1 MKKYLPLIF
10 IFLLFFASF
19 NAESIGVPPTF
30 GYIFCAVL
38 LITGY
43 LASKRHNLQ
52 YIKTMFIVAIA
63 VQFIFTLAVPYW
75 VLGQGL
81 ALNAMW
87 PYFPEV
93 LWSVGSLA
101 LWYYVI
107 SFIFLPVVVY
117 LYGRRAW
124 CSFVCGTGV
133 MAETLGDPYRDRGAK
148 STGIPRGFVIFKWVL
163 LVATV
168 AITVAALAGDPENK
182 LFFTVFLVVFILIIR
197 TGIMNAGNIILMP
210 KYGTRIWCKY
220 FCPQGLLIGL
230 ISRSGRFALVRDDAK
245 CAGCG
250 TCNSQCSMSINVSGG
265 PAVNRTGD
273 CVGCGVCVEVC
284 PQQALS
290 MSTNIRELPTRD
302 QSVPGN
308 RSV

>member
-182 LFFTVFLVVFILIIR
+182 LFFTVFLVVQSAHILFR
-197 TGIMNAGNIILMP
+197 N
-210 KYGTRIWCKY
+210 
-220 FCPQGLLIGL
+220 LIY
-230 ISRSGRFALVRDDAK
+230 
-245 CAGCG
+245 
-250 TCNSQCSMSINVSGG
+250 N
-265 PAVNRTGD
+265 
-273 CVGCGVCVEVC
+273 
-284 PQQALS
+284 LS
-290 MSTNIRELPTRD
+290 YNPYI
-302 QSVPGN
+302 
-308 RSV
+308 